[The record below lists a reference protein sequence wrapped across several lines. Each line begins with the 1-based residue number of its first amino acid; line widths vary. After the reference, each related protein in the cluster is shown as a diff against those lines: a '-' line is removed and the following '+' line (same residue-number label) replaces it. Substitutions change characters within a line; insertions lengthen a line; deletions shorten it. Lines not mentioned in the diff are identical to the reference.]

1 VLWYNLGKLESLM
14 YMHIHLLRRDWV
26 KGACHLF
33 YREEK
38 EDHVRRIMVFLGVAI
53 VLAGCAHNKSV
64 YIPYNDN
71 GHKDAIYEWAPHD
84 DGGEWWY
91 LTGYVSDQD
100 NKLYLYQITIFHGY
114 KVGTL
119 LEGYA
124 LNLSFT
130 DCSTGQHVFSE
141 EIKFRSDKVY
151 ADSRCAVFKDSLMCL
166 DNQQIKIVGKS
177 DKLRL
182 DLECTPTKDAVWHGK
197 DGIIIMGYPEKP
209 KERSYYYSYT
219 NITTKG
225 AIEFKDEN
233 DNWIKIDGS
242 GKAWFDRQWGK
253 FSELGWEW
261 FSFRFF
267 DDEEIM
273 LFPFP
278 RTGIKEG
285 TYIDNKGNAISFDN
299 FTYNVKKFRMF
310 NGKKI
315 GLGWNVTVPFKEKEY
330 EVVPIVEDQYNP
342 SKLQEYWEGIC
353 KVFNSRG
360 ELVGYCIIET
370 PGSAY

>member
-1 VLWYNLGKLESLM
+1 MRKIL
-14 YMHIHLLRRDWV
+14 
-26 KGACHLF
+26 
-33 YREEK
+33 
-38 EDHVRRIMVFLGVAI
+38 VFLVVAI
-53 VLAGCAHNKSV
+53 VLSGCAHNKSV
-64 YIPYNDN
+64 YIPYNDS

-91 LTGYVSDQD
+91 LTGYASDQN
-100 NKLYLYQITIFHGY
+100 NKLYLYQITIFRGY
-114 KVGTL
+114 VIHHIVSL
-119 LEGYA
+119 LEAYA

-141 EIKFRSDKVY
+141 DISFRSDEAY
-151 ADSRCAVFKDSLMCL
+151 ADSQCAIFKDSMMCL
-166 DNQQIKIVGKS
+166 DNQKIKIVGKS
-177 DKLRL
+177 DKLKMN
-182 DLECTPTKDAVWHGK
+182 LEGTSTKDVIWHGK
-197 DGIIIMGYPEKP
+197 EGIIVMGHPEKP

-225 AIEFKDEN
+225 VIEFKDEK
-233 DNWIKIDGS
+233 DNWVKIDGG
-242 GKAWFDRQWGK
+242 GKAWFDRQWGR

-278 RTGIKEG
+278 KTGSKEG
-285 TYIDNKGNAISFDN
+285 TYIDKKGNAISFDN
-299 FTYNVKKFRMF
+299 FTYNVKKFEMF

-315 GLGWNVTVPFKEKEY
+315 GLGWHVTVPFKENEY
-330 EVVPIVEDQYNP
+330 EVVPVVEDQYNP
-342 SKLQEYWEGIC
+342 SKLQDYWEGIC
-353 KVFNSRG
+353 KVFNSIG
-360 ELVGYCIIET
+360 ELVGYAIIET